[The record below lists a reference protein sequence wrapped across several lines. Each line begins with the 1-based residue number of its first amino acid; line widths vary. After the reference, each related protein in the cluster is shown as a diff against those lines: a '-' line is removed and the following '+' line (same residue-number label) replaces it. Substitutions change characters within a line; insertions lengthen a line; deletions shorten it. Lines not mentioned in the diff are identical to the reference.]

1 MTSKSFGVKNIDVSN
16 NLNVSGVGTFTTG
29 LDLDGY
35 LKDASDQQ
43 GNPGQILTSTEVGVS
58 WSDISAVSSNSG
70 STGIG
75 FTDLNDTP
83 NSYTANRL
91 VAIKSNISGTQ
102 KIEFIEKDTFVSTGN
117 DINADGTVT
126 FNYWETFQIYHGNKI
141 TNFNAESKGDTFTI
155 LEGNGIGFSTDNGLN
170 NASFSIELDRAGDDQ
185 GILMPSGSII
195 AWGGKY
201 STIPVG
207 YLFCD
212 GSAHS
217 RTTYSA
223 LFAALGTIHGSG
235 DGSTTFNIPNL
246 KNKFIIGANDS
257 TTDDTFP
264 GIAAGKTG
272 GSADAIVVSH
282 EHGTGTLTP
291 NVTVSGGDH
300 FHEIS
305 NDSHAHTITDKSHN
319 HGGVLGKQRA
329 ESTEQTPQVIVD
341 DDHTGVNVQDNEAI
355 SSAFTGITATN
366 SESTGITINYS
377 GNLNINVTDAS
388 MSGETSNV
396 GSDGE
401 NANLPPYYAL
411 CYIIK
416 T

>member
-1 MTSKSFGVKNIDVSN
+1 MTSKSFGVKNIDVSSD
-16 NLNVSGVGTFTTG
+16 LNVSGVGTFTTG
-29 LDLDGY
+29 LELDGY
-35 LKDASDQQ
+35 LKDFNDQK
-43 GNPGQILTSTEVGVS
+43 GNPGQILTSTGTKVS

-70 STGIG
+70 STGIS

-126 FNYWETFQIYHGNKI
+126 FNYWETFQIYHGNQI
-141 TNFNAESKGDTFTI
+141 TNFDAESKGDTFTI
-155 LEGNGIGFSTDNGLN
+155 LKGNGIGFSTDNGLS
-170 NASFSIELDRAGDDQ
+170 NASLRIELDRANDDQ
-185 GILMPSGSII
+185 GILMPPGSII
-195 AWGGKY
+195 AWGGKH

-235 DGSTTFNIPNL
+235 DGSTTFNVPNL
-246 KNKFIIGANDS
+246 KNKFIIGANA
-257 TTDDTFP
+257 TENGDTFP

-282 EHGTGTLTP
+282 NHGAGTLSASGT
-291 NVTVSGGDH
+291 VTGGVH
-300 FHEIS
+300 SHGVS
-305 NDSHAHTITDKSHN
+305 NDTHQHSITDKSHN

-329 ESTEQTPQVIVD
+329 ESTERTPQVIVD
-341 DDHTGVNVQDNEAI
+341 DDHTNSDVRDNQAI
-355 SSAFTGITATN
+355 DSATTGITGTN
-366 SESTGITINYS
+366 AASTGITINNSDSLSFNVSASVS
-377 GNLNINVTDAS
+377 GQTTTI
-388 MSGETSNV
+388 

>member
-35 LKDASDQQ
+35 LMDKDDQQ
-43 GNPGQILTSTEVGVS
+43 GSHGQILTSIEGKVS

-70 STGIG
+70 STGIS

-126 FNYWETFQIYHGNKI
+126 FNYWETFQIYHGNQI

-155 LEGNGIGFSTDNGLN
+155 LEGNGIGFSTDNNLS
-170 NASFSIELDRAGDDQ
+170 NASLRIELDRANDDQ
-185 GILMPSGSII
+185 GILMPPGSII
-195 AWGGKY
+195 AWGGKH
-201 STIPVG
+201 STIPFG

-223 LFAALGTIHGSG
+223 LFAALGTIHGDG
-235 DGSTTFNIPNL
+235 DGSTTFNVPNL
-246 KNKFIIGANDS
+246 RNKFIIGANA
-257 TTDDTFP
+257 TENGDTFP

-282 EHGTGTLTP
+282 SHGSATLSASGTVTGG
-291 NVTVSGGDH
+291 VHSHG
-300 FHEIS
+300 IS
-305 NDSHAHTITDKSHN
+305 NDSHQHSITDPGHE
-319 HGGVLGKQRA
+319 HGIRGRQLDTDKQNDER
-329 ESTEQTPQVIVD
+329 VIID
-341 DDHTGVNVQDNEAI
+341 DDYEAAFQTDNQAVQSNT
-355 SSAFTGITATN
+355 TGINNTN
-366 SESTGITINYS
+366 AQATGITIDNSDPLTFNVSASVS
-377 GNLNINVTDAS
+377 GQT
-388 MSGETSNV
+388 TSEGITGV
-396 GSDGE
+396 